1 MKRQKQILSL
11 LLLCPLLLTAC
22 TASRLTTTE
31 TDWTSRSPIG
41 SMELQYAE
49 QFTVTYYPDDY
60 AWITIGEEQQCL
72 LVPENQPVPE
82 GLDASVT
89 IIQQPVSH
97 LYLAASSCMDLLDGL
112 GALDS
117 VRMTSTKI
125 EDWSLPAVQQA
136 MEENEILYVGK
147 YSTPDYETIVSEN
160 CGLAIESTMIYHR
173 PETKEQLETL
183 GIPVMVEQ
191 SSYESHPLGRLE
203 WIKLYGLLLDKEE
216 EAAALFQEQSAK
228 LEHIQ
233 TDTEADTNT
242 KKTVAFFYLST
253 NGAVN
258 VRKPGDYISKMIELA
273 GGKYI
278 FSASDLHVEENA
290 LSTMNIQMETFYA
303 LAKDADY
310 LIYNS
315 TVDGELDTMEQ
326 LLQKNALLYDFK
338 AVRNGDV
345 WCTEKNM
352 FQQTTGTA
360 DMIADLHKI
369 VTGEADTET
378 QLTFLHR
385 LN

>member
-1 MKRQKQILSL
+1 MKRQRQIFSL
-11 LLLCPLLLTAC
+11 LFFCLLFCLTAC
-22 TASRLTTTE
+22 TDSRATTTE
-31 TDWTSRSPIG
+31 TNWTNRSPIG

-49 QFTVTYYPDDY
+49 QFAVTYYPDDY
-60 AWITIGEEQQCL
+60 AWITIGQEEQYL

-82 GLDASVT
+82 GLQDSITV
-89 IIQQPVSH
+89 IQQPVRH
-97 LYLAASSCMDLLDGL
+97 LYLAASSCMDLFDGL
-112 GALDS
+112 DVLDS

-125 EDWSLPAVQQA
+125 ENWSLPAVQQA
-136 MEENEILYVGK
+136 MEEDDILYVGK
-147 YSTPDYETIVSEN
+147 YSAPDYETILSEN
-160 CGLAIESTMIYHR
+160 CGLAIESTMIYHS

-216 EAAALFQEQSAK
+216 EAAALFQEQSAQ
-228 LEHIQ
+228 LERIQ
-233 TDTEADTNT
+233 TDTEADT

-253 NGAVN
+253 NGSVN

-273 GGKYI
+273 GGTYI

-290 LSTMNIQMETFYA
+290 LSTMNIQMETFYT

-315 TVDGELDTMEQ
+315 TIEGELDTMEQ
-326 LLQKNALLYDFK
+326 LLQKNDLLYDFK
-338 AVRNGDV
+338 AVKDGNV

-360 DMIADLHKI
+360 DMIADLHAI
-369 VTGEADTET
+369 VTGKADAET

-385 LN
+385 LNG

>member
-1 MKRQKQILSL
+1 
-11 LLLCPLLLTAC
+11 
-22 TASRLTTTE
+22 
-31 TDWTSRSPIG
+31 
-41 SMELQYAE
+41 
-49 QFTVTYYPDDY
+49 
-60 AWITIGEEQQCL
+60 
-72 LVPENQPVPE
+72 
-82 GLDASVT
+82 
-89 IIQQPVSH
+89 
-97 LYLAASSCMDLLDGL
+97 
-112 GALDS
+112 
-117 VRMTSTKI
+117 
-125 EDWSLPAVQQA
+125 
-136 MEENEILYVGK
+136 
-147 YSTPDYETIVSEN
+147 
-160 CGLAIESTMIYHR
+160 
-173 PETKEQLETL
+173 
-183 GIPVMVEQ
+183 
-191 SSYESHPLGRLE
+191 
-203 WIKLYGLLLDKEE
+203 
-216 EAAALFQEQSAK
+216 
-228 LEHIQ
+228 
-233 TDTEADTNT
+233 
-242 KKTVAFFYLST
+242 VAFFYLST

-326 LLQKNALLYDFK
+326 LLQKNALLHDFK

>member
-11 LLLCPLLLTAC
+11 LFLFQIFLTAC
-22 TASRLTTTE
+22 TASDLTTTE
-31 TDWTSRSPIG
+31 TDWASRSPIG
-41 SMELQYAE
+41 RMELQYAE

-72 LVPENQPVPE
+72 LIPENQSIPE

-89 IIQQPVSH
+89 IIQQPIDH
-97 LYLAASSCMDLLDGL
+97 IYLAASSCMDLLDGL

-136 MEENEILYVGK
+136 MEESALLYVGK
-147 YSTPDYETIVSEN
+147 YSTPDYETIISEN

-183 GIPVMVEQ
+183 GIPVLVEQ

-233 TDTEADTNT
+233 TDTETDT
-242 KKTVAFFYLST
+242 KKTVAFFYLGT

-278 FSASDLHVEENA
+278 FSAFDLHVEENA

-326 LLQKNALLYDFK
+326 LLQKNTLLQDFK
-338 AVRNGDV
+338 AVRNGSV

-360 DMIADLHKI
+360 DMIADLHAI
-369 VTGEADTET
+369 VTGKADTET